1 MNIAVFGA
9 KGRVGSRVT
18 DIAKSRGHNV
28 YRIDRD
34 YSENVL
40 EVVDVA
46 INFATANATADVAE
60 FCRQH
65 RCPLVSGVSGLKD

>member
-9 KGRVGSRVT
+9 NGRVGSRVA

-28 YRIDRD
+28 YSIDRD

-40 EVVDVA
+40 ERVDVA
-46 INFATANATADVAE
+46 INFATANATADVAQ
-60 FCRQH
+60 FCLQR
-65 RCPLVSGVSGLKD
+65 RCPLV